1 LRVQAGKTNS
11 VIPQLE
17 KLCKSLNPDF
27 TFSYAFSDQEYT
39 KLYNSEQIVNRL
51 SNYFTG
57 ISVFILCT
65 GLLGL
70 AMFTAE
76 QRVKELG
83 IRKVL
88 GATVGSL
95 FTMLSTEFI
104 ALVIIALLIAT
115 PVSWYATDKWLQGFA
130 YHVAMQPWI
139 FAVAGGLI
147 ILITMATISFHALKA
162 AMVNPVKSLKSE

>member
-1 LRVQAGKTNS
+1 
-11 VIPQLE
+11 
-17 KLCKSLNPDF
+17 
-27 TFSYAFSDQEYT
+27 
-39 KLYNSEQIVNRL
+39 
-51 SNYFTG
+51 
-57 ISVFILCT
+57 
-65 GLLGL
+65 
-70 AMFTAE
+70 MFTAE

-104 ALVIIALLIAT
+104 ILVIIALLIAT
-115 PVSWYATDKWLQGFA
+115 PVSWYAMDKWLQGFA
-130 YHVAMQPWI
+130 YHVSMQPWV